1 MQLTI
6 FFSFSW
12 PPKSFFRKSFTLI
25 FIVVNYIWLICFWVE
40 ISVAAD
46 VSTFFL
52 FCPPLPPPDCLL
64 PIKKASRQQG
74 TRGSRYHPNWFN
86 NEPTHS
92 RYEAFCLY
100 TRFRLSE
107 EVPVYLLSSEGIQH
121 TAPGGTSKDPF
132 IPAFTIPARFE
143 SESQSTFPCHCV
155 GVISLCWIIF
165 YCPILDLSMVAKEFF
180 YPIFKRITA
189 SARIN
194 RLRPM

>member
-74 TRGSRYHPNWFN
+74 TRGSRYHPNWFIKN
-86 NEPTHS
+86 PLIQGT
-92 RYEAFCLY
+92 RWFY
-100 TRFRLSE
+100 T
-107 EVPVYLLSSEGIQH
+107 
-121 TAPGGTSKDPF
+121 F
-132 IPAFTIPARFE
+132 IPASLYRRKLRYTYYPLGEFSILLQGELQKTPSYRLSLSRLALNPKVNLL
-143 SESQSTFPCHCV
+143 SP
-155 GVISLCWIIF
+155 VIALA
-165 YCPILDLSMVAKEFF
+165 L
-180 YPIFKRITA
+180 
-189 SARIN
+189 
-194 RLRPM
+194 